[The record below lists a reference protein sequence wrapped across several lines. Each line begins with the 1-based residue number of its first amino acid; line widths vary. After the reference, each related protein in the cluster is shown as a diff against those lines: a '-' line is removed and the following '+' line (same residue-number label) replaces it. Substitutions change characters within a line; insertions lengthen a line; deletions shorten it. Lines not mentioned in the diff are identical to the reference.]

1 MIIQGISIT
10 NTSVYDGSVNSK
22 GALLYLDAGN
32 AASYSGSGTTW
43 TDLSTTGNNATLV
56 NSPGFTNGYGG
67 YLTFSGTG
75 LQYASTTASKFNVTY
90 TGKTV
95 LVAARMTGFTAGT
108 FRCLFGTNGGTRNFN
123 TYIYSPS
130 SGVYQIHYS
139 AGGTGGF
146 SNNLSLTTN
155 QWFILAVTQT
165 TGGLVSYYLNGQ
177 PVGTNTGQTFIQYA
191 ANNGEYVALGD
202 NYWYGDIGMC
212 AVYGRALS
220 SDEIQQNYNSF
231 DGRYGVS
238 QLLVT
243 TGLTYHLDIGVTASY
258 SGSGSTVNDL
268 SSSGL
273 GASTLYNTPTYTGGY
288 LTFNGSSQY
297 LLTSN
302 LVSKFNSPS
311 NTTLTLETWV
321 YAASDNGV
329 VVDELGQTAISPAS
343 GWRESNIEIVSGST
357 KMGLWNGSSPNTTT
371 AGTFLRSQWNHC
383 VLTYDGSTL
392 RTYLNGVVGAT
403 STFTRLVPWISG
415 GGGSTNLYY
424 GLFNG
429 DTTNMGDGSYLAG
442 NLGQFRVYTR
452 ALSAAEVTQNY
463 TATKTR
469 YRL

>member
-10 NTSVYDGSVNSK
+10 NTSVYDGSLNTK
-22 GALLYLDAGN
+22 NALLYVDAGN

-56 NSPGFTNGYGG
+56 NSPGYSSAYSG

-139 AGGTGGF
+139 AGGVGGF

-177 PVGTNTGQTFIQYA
+177 PVGTNTGMTFIQYA
-191 ANNGEYVALGD
+191 ANYGEYVALGD

-220 SDEIQQNYNSF
+220 ADEIKQAYNSLSY
-231 DGRYGVS
+231 RYD
-238 QLLVT
+238 
-243 TGLTYHLDIGVTASY
+243 LDIVTSSLVANY
-258 SGSGSTVNDL
+258 DATTY
-268 SSSGL
+268 SSGNL
-273 GASTLYNTPTYTGGY
+273 SDISGNSRTLTLYNTPTTTKVNNSTV
-288 LTFNGSSQY
+288 LVFNGTNQWAIDTAGYGS
-297 LLTSN
+297 LLNSGSGFTYDIWARPNAVATGSLIVEYDNSTANSGFQDSHLAFVSN
-302 LVSKFNSPS
+302 KINGGV
-311 NTTLTLETWV
+311 WV
-321 YAASDNGV
+321 
-329 VVDELGQTAISPAS
+329 AS
-343 GWRESNIEIVSGST
+343 GSQSYITGPT
-357 KMGLWNGSSPNTTT
+357 YTATT
-371 AGTFLRSQWNHC
+371 WYHI
-383 VLTYDGSTL
+383 VLTYNGSNTL
-392 RTYLNGVVGAT
+392 KLYVNGVNQGTATSVKGNPPTATYLSLAKNDTTG
-403 STFTRLVPWISG
+403 LYL
-415 GGGSTNLYY
+415 GGSVNY
-424 GLFNG
+424 F
-429 DTTNMGDGSYLAG
+429 AG
-442 NLGQFRVYTR
+442 QIGAWKMYSK
-452 ALSAAEVTQNY
+452 ALSATEINQNFQ
-463 TATKTR
+463 ALRNR
-469 YRL
+469 YGV